1 MLSPMDRAVQMAV
14 TAHQGQRR
22 KGKDMPYITHPVSVA
37 LTLAAAGC
45 PEEVVIAG
53 LLHDTLEDTEVRAE
67 QIEGEFGPRVL
78 AIVQSCTED
87 KRLTWWERKQN
98 TVDSLPRESL
108 AVKLVVAA
116 DKLQNMRELRD
127 DYALIGDDVWDRFRA
142 GKEDQAWY
150 YSSIV
155 KALKREIEAGEY
167 PTIFRALAKEVEG
180 LFGPVDGIGSVH

>member
-1 MLSPMDRAVQMAV
+1 MLSPMDRAVQLAV

-45 PEEVVIAG
+45 SEEIVIAG

-67 QIEGEFGPRVL
+67 QIEEEFGAQVL

-87 KRLTWWERKQN
+87 KRLTWAERKQH
-98 TVDSLPRESL
+98 TVDSLPHQPL

-116 DKLQNMRELRD
+116 DKLQNMRELRAD
-127 DYALIGDDVWDRFRA
+127 HAQIGDAVWDRFKA

-150 YSSIV
+150 YKSIV
-155 KALKREIEAGEY
+155 KALKPEIEAGEY
-167 PTIFRALAKEVEG
+167 PTVFGALAQEVHG
-180 LFGPVDGIGSVH
+180 LFGPAV